1 MHNAAVLA
9 PTLEQLSKTLM
20 QRGWMMATAES
31 CTGGMIAAACTD
43 IAGSSAWF
51 DRGFVTYS
59 NASKT
64 DMLGVPTSLI
74 EQHGA
79 VSKAV
84 VCAMAAGALARSQAS
99 ISVAVSGVAGPGG
112 GTPEKPVGTVWL
124 AWANPTQVLAQCKYF
139 SGDRAQ
145 VRAQTLVY
153 ALQLLQV
160 HAQAI
165 DTAPSGSEQP

>member
-1 MHNAAVLA
+1 MHNAAALA
-9 PTLEQLSKTLM
+9 PTLEQLSKALM

-112 GTPEKPVGTVWL
+112 GTPEKPVGTVWVASAL
-124 AWANPTQVLAQCKYF
+124 RTHTQAQHLHLE
-139 SGDRAQ
+139 GDRQA
-145 VRAQTLVY
+145 VRQQAMYY
-153 ALQLLQV
+153 ALCQLVAALNRPALE
-160 HAQAI
+160 HRRN
-165 DTAPSGSEQP
+165 